1 MRTYASNRND
11 HEQSNCVF
19 IAAGFTGPGKPRVGR
34 DSGVRPP
41 RYCVLDYDYS
51 AWEFFFR
58 AGFSGFSALVRWRY
72 KTTVYSAGTNL
83 RIGLSETVE
92 LQVGTALFNHQKA
105 EVSGVSESVNGRGD
119 SSLAVKVA
127 LPSSSKTF
135 SWAVLGSVGFATGED
150 PFTAGER
157 QYDLGT
163 TLNFNVNDSYSTAF
177 YVNVTRFE
185 RENTYTF
192 SPSLSFAVT
201 DTVGAYVEAGVSH
214 MKQSPNSAVAGG
226 GITWMVTPA
235 VQLDVS
241 ADFGLNSA
249 SLDIQGGLG
258 ISVFIK

>member
-1 MRTYASNRND
+1 MNKAIVYLLPLVLLAPASLVLAETPAFDRPGIAFSTTTIPLGSFSF
-11 HEQSNCVF
+11 EQGLPDFQHSSD
-19 IAAGFTGPGKPRVGR
+19 GGT
-34 DSGVRPP
+34 
-41 RYCVLDYDYS
+41 
-51 AWEFFFR
+51 
-58 AGFSGFSALVRWRY
+58 
-72 KTTVYSAGTNL
+72 KTTLYSAGTNL
-83 RIGLSETVE
+83 RIGLGEIVE
-92 LQVGTALFNHQKA
+92 FQVGTALFNHQKTQ
-105 EVSGVSESVNGRGD
+105 VSGVSESVNGRGD